1 MANNQ
6 NLKPFTSEQSREEAV
21 RNGRKGGKK
30 SGQVRAAK
38 KRQHE
43 SWKELGEMFLPMA
56 TKKGEL
62 TEIETLSDLTK
73 KDANITVEETIF
85 FALLQRAMRGDI
97 AAINQL
103 FAMTGWN
110 MSKPDDDGND
120 NETET
125 SNGLI
130 KALNDKAVEVWG
142 DADVENETHDE

>member
-6 NLKPFTSEQSREEAV
+6 NLKPFTSQQSREEAV
-21 RNGRKGGKK
+21 RNGRKGGKASAK
-30 SGQVRAAK
+30 ARAAK
-38 KRQHE
+38 RRQHE

-56 TKKGEL
+56 TKKGDL

-73 KDANITVEETIF
+73 KGANITVEETIF

-103 FAMTGWN
+103 FSMTGWN
-110 MSKPDDDGND
+110 MSKPDSENG

-130 KALNDKAVEVWG
+130 EALNEKAVEVWG